1 MKINPA
7 EVDRRG
13 THELIM
19 SAVVPRPIAFV
30 STIGEDGILNLA
42 PFSAYTSL
50 CLNPALLC
58 FSISRRRDG
67 QDKDTLL
74 NIKYSKDFVINVVN
88 EDLAE
93 AMNQTST
100 DYPAE
105 VDEFQQVGLTPGK
118 SDIIKAPLVAES
130 PVSMECKLHQILEFG
145 EPPGGAQVVIGE
157 VVLIHVRDEL
167 WTGSFIDPEKLKA
180 VSRIGGLDGY
190 CRSTDIFKM
199 TRPPQ

>member
-30 STIGEDGILNLA
+30 STIGEDGVLNLA

-50 CLNPALLC
+50 SLNPALLC

-67 QDKDTLL
+67 QDKDTLI
-74 NIKYSKDFVINVVN
+74 NIKYSKDFVINVVDEN
-88 EDLAE
+88 LAE
-93 AMNQTST
+93 AMNKSSA
-100 DYPAE
+100 DYPGE

-118 SDIIKAPLVAES
+118 SDIVTAPLVAES

-145 EPPGGAQVVIGE
+145 ESPGGSQVVIGE
-157 VVLIHVRDEL
+157 IVLMHIRDDL

-190 CRSTDIFKM
+190 ARSTDIFKM

>member
-7 EVDRRG
+7 DTDRRG
-13 THELIM
+13 AHELIM

-30 STIGEDGILNLA
+30 STIGEDGTLNLA

-58 FSISRRRDG
+58 FSASRRRGG
-67 QDKDTLL
+67 QEKDTLI
-74 NIKYSKDFVINVVN
+74 NIKYSKDFVINVVD

-100 DYPAE
+100 DYPSE
-105 VDEFQQVGLTPGK
+105 VDEFKQVGLTPAK
-118 SDIIKAPLVAES
+118 SDIVKAPLVAES

-145 EPPGGAQVVIGE
+145 ESPGGAQVVIGE
-157 VVLIHVRDEL
+157 VVLIHIKDEL

-180 VSRIGGLDGY
+180 VSRIGGMDSY
-190 CRSTDIFKM
+190 CRSRDIFTM
-199 TRPPQ
+199 VRPPQ

>member
-7 EVDRRG
+7 DVDGRG

-19 SAVVPRPIAFV
+19 SAVVPRPIAFI
-30 STIGEDGILNLA
+30 STIGEDGTLNLA
-42 PFSAYTSL
+42 PFSAYTSI
-50 CLNPALLC
+50 CLKPALLC
-58 FSISRRRDG
+58 FSISRRRNG
-67 QDKDTLL
+67 QEKDTLL
-74 NIKYSKDFVINVVN
+74 NIKSSEDFVINVVD

-93 AMNQTST
+93 AMNQTSA
-100 DYPAE
+100 DYPSE
-105 VDEFQQVGLTPGK
+105 VDEFKQVGLTPAK
-118 SDIIKAPLVAES
+118 SDIVKAPRVAES

-145 EPPGGAQVVIGE
+145 EPPGGARVVIGE

-180 VSRIGGLDGY
+180 VSRIGGMDGY

-199 TRPPQ
+199 SRPPQ